1 MDDVGVG
8 ELVVSTEVFLGD
20 LNCGKFMNSNSEVT
34 ETEDLPD
41 FAWLALD
48 LGDTRVTLIGIV
60 PSPYQSTLGDQSL
73 EIILESSQK
82 VCAKKF
88 HMCASNSSGPGWSDR
103 WDEDRLFLRTG
114 NLL

>member
-8 ELVVSTEVFLGD
+8 EVVVSTEVFLGD

-48 LGDTRVTLIGIV
+48 LGETRVTLIGIL
-60 PSPYQSTLGDQSL
+60 PSPYINPWRSVLGDHLGKVHKKSARRISHVRGPTTGEEL
-73 EIILESSQK
+73 TVVES
-82 VCAKKF
+82 
-88 HMCASNSSGPGWSDR
+88 
-103 WDEDRLFLRTG
+103 
-114 NLL
+114 

>member
-8 ELVVSTEVFLGD
+8 EVVESTEVFLGD

-60 PSPYQSTLGDQSL
+60 PSPYINPWRSVHGDHLGKFTKSL
-73 EIILESSQK
+73 RGEISHVRGPTTGEELTVVES
-82 VCAKKF
+82 
-88 HMCASNSSGPGWSDR
+88 
-103 WDEDRLFLRTG
+103 
-114 NLL
+114 

>member
-8 ELVVSTEVFLGD
+8 VGEVVVSTEVFLGD

-41 FAWLALD
+41 LAWLALD

-60 PSPYQSTLGDQSL
+60 PSPYINPWRSVHGDHLGKFTKKTARRISHVRGPTTGEEL
-73 EIILESSQK
+73 TVVES
-82 VCAKKF
+82 
-88 HMCASNSSGPGWSDR
+88 
-103 WDEDRLFLRTG
+103 
-114 NLL
+114 

>member
-8 ELVVSTEVFLGD
+8 EVVVSTEVFLGD

-41 FAWLALD
+41 LAWLALD

-60 PSPYQSTLGDQSL
+60 PSPYQLTLGDQSID
-73 EIILESSQK
+73 IILENSQK
-82 VCAKKF
+82 SAPRVS
-88 HMCASNSSGPGWSDR
+88 HVRGPT
-103 WDEDRLFLRTG
+103 TG
-114 NLL
+114 EELTVVES

>member
-8 ELVVSTEVFLGD
+8 EVVVSTEVFLGD

-41 FAWLALD
+41 LAWLALD

-60 PSPYQSTLGDQSL
+60 PSPYINQPL
-73 EIILESSQK
+73 EFSPWRSSWKIHKKSARRVSHVRGPTTGEELTVVES
-82 VCAKKF
+82 
-88 HMCASNSSGPGWSDR
+88 
-103 WDEDRLFLRTG
+103 
-114 NLL
+114 